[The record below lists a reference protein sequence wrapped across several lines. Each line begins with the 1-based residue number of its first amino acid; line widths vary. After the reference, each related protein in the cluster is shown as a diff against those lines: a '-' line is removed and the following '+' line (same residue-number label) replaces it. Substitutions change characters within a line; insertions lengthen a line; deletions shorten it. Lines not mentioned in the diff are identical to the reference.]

1 MTNPNLA
8 KQDYLR
14 EIAAKLAAA
23 EFGGKAAIV
32 KTACDFLSLSKPQL
46 YRELEKVGF
55 KSERKQRSDKGK
67 TVVPTEVAE
76 MVGGMV
82 HVATRANGK
91 KTLPMTTALEMLIAD
106 GKAPR
111 VSAATV
117 ARVMKQNMCHPKQL
131 ATPSAHTQQK
141 SLHPNHVW
149 QVDASV
155 CVLFYLPKGGMQ
167 VMDEKKFYKNK
178 PANVKKIENDRVI
191 RYVMTDHYSGSI
203 YVEYVY
209 GSESSENLIEIFLN
223 AIQKRSAQEPMHG
236 VPNILYTDKGCANT
250 SGLFRN
256 LLERLD
262 VTFIPHAT
270 GNSQAKGQVENAQNI
285 VETQFEGRLR
295 FMQIN
300 NIQELNAQATAWRM
314 YWNETKIHSRTKRSR
329 NAVWQTIKPEKLRIA
344 PPMELCRELISTVPV
359 EKTVKANLTV
369 SHAIQGYGS
378 QDYDVR
384 HVDGVYPKAKLQI
397 VVNPYRAPCIDVL
410 TKDQHGNEVI
420 FTCEPMQV
428 DWVGFG
434 NDAAIIGEEIKAMPQ
449 SKIDENR
456 KRILKKAY
464 DAETLEQVDKAIA
477 KKKPAYDG
485 QLNAMADV
493 AAVEVPT
500 YIKRAGEQVT
510 TTKQRRE
517 SAPISTV
524 EAAKEIRGLIGD
536 LWTTDHYKALKKS
549 YPDGLVPA
557 DAVREIAEAIKAEQ
571 ELPQQR
577 PQLRVV
583 G

>member
-1 MTNPNLA
+1 MTTPDLA
-8 KQDYLR
+8 IQDYLR
-14 EIAAKLAAA
+14 EVAAKLQAAGHGQKGEIIA
-23 EFGGKAAIV
+23 
-32 KTACDFLSLSKPQL
+32 TACKYLDVSRPQL
-46 YRELEKVGF
+46 YRDLETVGF

-76 MVGGMV
+76 MIGGMV

-91 KTLPMTTALEMLIAD
+91 KTLPITTALDMLVAD

-111 VSAATV
+111 VSAGTI

-191 RYVMTDHYSGSI
+191 RYVMTDHFSGSI
-203 YVEYVY
+203 YVEYVT
-209 GSESSENLIEIFLN
+209 GSESSENLIEVFLN
-223 AIQKRSAQEPMHG
+223 GIQKRSAQEPLHG
-236 VPNILYTDKGCANT
+236 VPNILYADKGCANT
-250 SGLFRN
+250 SGLFKN

-270 GNSQAKGQVENAQNI
+270 GNSQAKGQVENGNNI

-300 NIQELNAQATAWRM
+300 NIQELNAHVASWRS
-314 YWNETKIHSRTKRSR
+314 YWNETKVHSRTKRTR
-329 NAVWQTIKPEKLRIA
+329 NAVWLTIKPEQLRIA

-359 EKTVKANLTV
+359 ERTVKANLTV

-384 HVDGVYPKAKLQI
+384 HVEGVYPKAKLQI

-410 TKDQHGNEVI
+410 TKDQYGNDVI

-464 DAETLEQVDKAIA
+464 DADTLEQVDKAIA
-477 KKKPAYDG
+477 KKKPAYEG

-493 AAVEVPT
+493 KAVEVPT
-500 YIKRAGEQVT
+500 YINRAGEQMHT
-510 TTKQRRE
+510 EISRRQV
-517 SAPISTV
+517 APVNLIQ
-524 EAAKEIRGLIGD
+524 AAKQIRGLVGD
-536 LWTTDHYKALKKS
+536 LWTPECMAALKKS
-549 YPDGLVPA
+549 YPNGEVPQ
-557 DAVREIAEAIKAEQ
+557 DVIPEIAEGIKAATQ
-571 ELPQQR
+571 KPK
-577 PQLRVV
+577 LRVV
-583 G
+583 GE

>member
-1 MTNPNLA
+1 MTTPDLA
-8 KQDYLR
+8 IQDYLR
-14 EIAAKLAAA
+14 EVAANLQAAGHGQKGEIIA
-23 EFGGKAAIV
+23 
-32 KTACDFLSLSKPQL
+32 TACKYLDVSRPQL
-46 YRELEKVGF
+46 YRDLETVGF

-76 MVGGMV
+76 MIGGMV

-91 KTLPMTTALEMLIAD
+91 KTLPITTALDMLVAD
-106 GKAPR
+106 GKAPK

-329 NAVWQTIKPEKLRIA
+329 NAVWQTIKPEQLRIA
-344 PPMELCRELISTVPV
+344 PTMELCRELISTVPV

-510 TTKQRRE
+510 TPIQRRE

-571 ELPQQR
+571 ELPLQR

>member
-1 MTNPNLA
+1 MTTPDLA
-8 KQDYLR
+8 IQDYLR
-14 EIAAKLAAA
+14 EVAANLQAAGHGQKGEIIA
-23 EFGGKAAIV
+23 
-32 KTACDFLSLSKPQL
+32 TACKYLDVSRPQL
-46 YRELEKVGF
+46 YRDLETVGF

-76 MVGGMV
+76 MIGGMV

-91 KTLPMTTALEMLIAD
+91 KTLPITTALDMLVAD
-106 GKAPR
+106 GKAPK

-329 NAVWQTIKPEKLRIA
+329 NAVWQTIKPEQLRIA

-510 TTKQRRE
+510 TTKHRRE

-524 EAAKEIRGLIGD
+524 EAAKEIRGLIGE

>member
-1 MTNPNLA
+1 MTTPDLA
-8 KQDYLR
+8 IQDYLR
-14 EIAAKLAAA
+14 EVAANLQAAGHGQKGEIIA
-23 EFGGKAAIV
+23 
-32 KTACDFLSLSKPQL
+32 TACKYLDVSRPQL
-46 YRELEKVGF
+46 YRDLETVGF

-76 MVGGMV
+76 MIGGMV

-91 KTLPMTTALEMLIAD
+91 KTLPITTALDMLVAD
-106 GKAPR
+106 GKAPK

-329 NAVWQTIKPEKLRIA
+329 NAVWQTIKPEQLRIA

-410 TKDQHGNEVI
+410 TKDQHGNDVI

-493 AAVEVPT
+493 TAVEVPT
-500 YIKRAGEQVT
+500 YINRAGEQMQT
-510 TTKQRRE
+510 EISRRQV
-517 SAPISTV
+517 APVNLIQ
-524 EAAKEIRGLIGD
+524 AAKQIRGLVGD
-536 LWTTDHYKALKKS
+536 LWTPECMAALKKS
-549 YPDGLVPA
+549 YPNGEVPQ
-557 DAVREIAEAIKAEQ
+557 DVIPEIAEGIKAATQ
-571 ELPQQR
+571 KPK
-577 PQLRVV
+577 LRVV
-583 G
+583 GE

>member
-1 MTNPNLA
+1 MTTPDLA
-8 KQDYLR
+8 IQDYLR
-14 EIAAKLAAA
+14 EVAAKLQAAGHGQKGEIIA
-23 EFGGKAAIV
+23 
-32 KTACDFLSLSKPQL
+32 TACKYLDVSRPQL
-46 YRELEKVGF
+46 YRDLETVGF

-76 MVGGMV
+76 MIGGMV

-91 KTLPMTTALEMLIAD
+91 KTLPITTALDMLVAD
-106 GKAPR
+106 GKAPK

-209 GSESSENLIEIFLN
+209 GSESSENLIEVFLN
-223 AIQKRSAQEPMHG
+223 GIQKRSAQEPLHG
-236 VPNILYTDKGCANT
+236 VPNILYADKGCANT
-250 SGLFRN
+250 SGLFKN

-262 VTFIPHAT
+262 VTFIAHAT
-270 GNSQAKGQVENAQNI
+270 GNSQAKGQVENGNNI

-300 NIQELNAQATAWRM
+300 NIQELNAHVASWRS
-314 YWNETKIHSRTKRSR
+314 YWNETKVHSRTKRTR
-329 NAVWQTIKPEKLRIA
+329 NAVWLTIKPEQLRIA

-410 TKDQHGNEVI
+410 TKDQHGNDVI

-493 AAVEVPT
+493 TAVEVPT
-500 YIKRAGEQVT
+500 YINRAGEQMQT
-510 TTKQRRE
+510 EISRRQV
-517 SAPISTV
+517 APVNLIQ
-524 EAAKEIRGLIGD
+524 AAKQIRGLVGD
-536 LWTTDHYKALKKS
+536 LWTPECMAALKKS
-549 YPDGLVPA
+549 YPNGEVPQ
-557 DAVREIAEAIKAEQ
+557 DVIPEIAEGIKAATQ
-571 ELPQQR
+571 KPK
-577 PQLRVV
+577 LRVV
-583 G
+583 GE

>member
-1 MTNPNLA
+1 MTTPDLA
-8 KQDYLR
+8 IQDYLR
-14 EIAAKLAAA
+14 EVAAKLQAAGHGQKGEIIA
-23 EFGGKAAIV
+23 
-32 KTACDFLSLSKPQL
+32 TACKYLDVSRPQL
-46 YRELEKVGF
+46 YRDLETVGF

-76 MVGGMV
+76 MIGGMV

-91 KTLPMTTALEMLIAD
+91 KTLPITTALDMLVAD

-111 VSAATV
+111 VSAGTI

-191 RYVMTDHYSGSI
+191 RYVMTDHFSGSI
-203 YVEYVY
+203 YVEYVT
-209 GSESSENLIEIFLN
+209 GSESSENLIEVFLN
-223 AIQKRSAQEPMHG
+223 GIQKRSAQEPLHG
-236 VPNILYTDKGCANT
+236 VPNILYADKGCANT
-250 SGLFRN
+250 SGLFKN

-262 VTFIPHAT
+262 VTFIAHAT
-270 GNSQAKGQVENAQNI
+270 GNSQAKGQVENGNNI

-300 NIQELNAQATAWRM
+300 NIQELNAHVASWRS
-314 YWNETKIHSRTKRSR
+314 YWNETKVHSRTKRTR
-329 NAVWQTIKPEKLRIA
+329 NAVWQTIKPEQLRIA

-359 EKTVKANLTV
+359 ERTVKANLTV

-384 HVDGVYPKAKLQI
+384 HVEGIYPKAKLQI

-410 TKDQHGNEVI
+410 TKDQYGNDVI

-464 DAETLEQVDKAIA
+464 DADTLEQVDKAIA
-477 KKKPAYDG
+477 KKKPAYEG

-493 AAVEVPT
+493 TAVEVPT
-500 YIKRAGEQVT
+500 YINRAGEQMHT
-510 TTKQRRE
+510 EISRRQV
-517 SAPISTV
+517 APVNLIQ
-524 EAAKEIRGLIGD
+524 AAKQIRGLIGD
-536 LWTTDHYKALKKS
+536 LWTPECMAALKKS
-549 YPDGLVPA
+549 YPNGEVPQ
-557 DAVREIAEAIKAEQ
+557 DVIPEIAESIKAATQ
-571 ELPQQR
+571 KPK
-577 PQLRVV
+577 LRVV
-583 G
+583 GE

>member
-1 MTNPNLA
+1 MTTPDLA
-8 KQDYLR
+8 IQDYLR
-14 EIAAKLAAA
+14 EVAANLQAAGHGQKGEIIA
-23 EFGGKAAIV
+23 
-32 KTACDFLSLSKPQL
+32 TACKYLDVSRPQL
-46 YRELEKVGF
+46 YRDLETVGF

-76 MVGGMV
+76 MIGGMV

-91 KTLPMTTALEMLIAD
+91 KTLPITTALDMLVAD
-106 GKAPR
+106 GKAPK

-329 NAVWQTIKPEKLRIA
+329 NAVWQTIKPEQLRIA

-493 AAVEVPT
+493 TAVEVPT
-500 YIKRAGEQVT
+500 YINRAGEQMQT
-510 TTKQRRE
+510 EISRRQV
-517 SAPISTV
+517 APVNLIQ
-524 EAAKEIRGLIGD
+524 AAKQIRGLVGD
-536 LWTTDHYKALKKS
+536 LWTPECMAALKKS
-549 YPDGLVPA
+549 YPNGEVPQ
-557 DAVREIAEAIKAEQ
+557 DVIPEIAEGIKAATQ
-571 ELPQQR
+571 KPK
-577 PQLRVV
+577 LRVV
-583 G
+583 GE

>member
-1 MTNPNLA
+1 MTTPDLA
-8 KQDYLR
+8 IQDYLR
-14 EIAAKLAAA
+14 EVAAKLQAAGHGQKGEIIA
-23 EFGGKAAIV
+23 
-32 KTACDFLSLSKPQL
+32 TACKYLDVSRPQL
-46 YRELEKVGF
+46 YRDLETVGF

-76 MVGGMV
+76 MIGGMV

-91 KTLPMTTALEMLIAD
+91 KTLPITTALDMLVAD
-106 GKAPR
+106 GKAPK

-329 NAVWQTIKPEKLRIA
+329 NAVWQTIKPEQLRIA

-410 TKDQHGNEVI
+410 TKDQHGNDVI

-493 AAVEVPT
+493 TAVEVPT
-500 YIKRAGEQVT
+500 YINRAGEQMQT
-510 TTKQRRE
+510 EISRRQV
-517 SAPISTV
+517 APVNLIQ
-524 EAAKEIRGLIGD
+524 AAKQIRGLVGD
-536 LWTTDHYKALKKS
+536 LWTPECMAALKKS
-549 YPDGLVPA
+549 YPNGEVPQ
-557 DAVREIAEAIKAEQ
+557 DVIPEIAEGIKAATQ
-571 ELPQQR
+571 KPK
-577 PQLRVV
+577 LRVV
-583 G
+583 GE

>member
-1 MTNPNLA
+1 MTTPDLA
-8 KQDYLR
+8 IQDYLR
-14 EIAAKLAAA
+14 EVAANLQAAGHGQKGEIIA
-23 EFGGKAAIV
+23 
-32 KTACDFLSLSKPQL
+32 TACKYLDVSRPQL
-46 YRELEKVGF
+46 YRDLETVGF

-76 MVGGMV
+76 MIGGMV

-91 KTLPMTTALEMLIAD
+91 KTLPITTALDMLVAD
-106 GKAPR
+106 GKAPK

-329 NAVWQTIKPEKLRIA
+329 NAVWQTIKPEQLRIA

-571 ELPQQR
+571 E
-577 PQLRVV
+577 
-583 G
+583 

>member
-1 MTNPNLA
+1 MSNPNLA

-14 EIAAKLAAA
+14 EIAAKLTAA

-32 KTACDFLSLSKPQL
+32 KTACEFLGLSKPQL

-76 MVGGMV
+76 MIGGMV

-91 KTLPMTTALEMLIAD
+91 KTLPITTALDMLVAD

-111 VSAATV
+111 VSAGTI

-191 RYVMTDHYSGSI
+191 RYVMTDHFSGSI
-203 YVEYVY
+203 YVEYVT
-209 GSESSENLIEIFLN
+209 GSESSENLIEVFLN
-223 AIQKRSAQEPMHG
+223 GIQKRSAQEPLHG
-236 VPNILYTDKGCANT
+236 VPNILYADKGCANT
-250 SGLFRN
+250 SGLFKN

-262 VTFIPHAT
+262 VTFIAHAT
-270 GNSQAKGQVENAQNI
+270 GNSQAKGQVENGNNI

-300 NIQELNAQATAWRM
+300 NIQELNAHVASWRS
-314 YWNETKIHSRTKRSR
+314 YWNETKVHSRTKRTR
-329 NAVWQTIKPEKLRIA
+329 NAVWQTIKPEQLRIA

-359 EKTVKANLTV
+359 ERTVKANLTV

-384 HVDGVYPKAKLQI
+384 HVEGVYPKAKLQI
-397 VVNPYRAPCIDVL
+397 VVNPYRAPCIDVI
-410 TKDQHGNEVI
+410 TKDQYGNEVI

-464 DAETLEQVDKAIA
+464 DADTLEQVDKAIA

-493 AAVEVPT
+493 KAVEVPT
-500 YIKRAGEQVT
+500 YINRAGEQMQT
-510 TTKQRRE
+510 EISRRQV
-517 SAPISTV
+517 APVNLIQ
-524 EAAKEIRGLIGD
+524 AAKQIRGLVGD
-536 LWTTDHYKALKKS
+536 LWTPECMAALKKS
-549 YPDGLVPA
+549 YPNGEVPQ
-557 DAVREIAEAIKAEQ
+557 DVIPEIAEGIKAATQ
-571 ELPQQR
+571 KPK
-577 PQLRVV
+577 LRVV
-583 G
+583 GE

>member
-23 EFGGKAAIV
+23 EFGGKAVIV

-76 MVGGMV
+76 MIGGMV

-91 KTLPMTTALEMLIAD
+91 KTLPVTTALEMLIAD
-106 GKAPR
+106 GKAPK

-117 ARVMKQNMCHPKQL
+117 SRIMKQNMCHPKQL

-155 CVLFYLPKGGMQ
+155 CVLFYLPRGGMQ

-223 AIQKRSAQEPMHG
+223 AIQKRSDQEPMHG

-262 VTFIPHAT
+262 VMFMAHAT

-300 NIQELNAQATAWRM
+300 NIQELNARAADWRM

-329 NAVWQTIKPEKLRIA
+329 NAVWQTIKPEQLRIA

-420 FTCEPMQV
+420 FTCEPLQV

-434 NDAAIIGEEIKAMPQ
+434 NDAAVIGEEIKSMPQ
-449 SKIDENR
+449 SAIDENR
-456 KRILKKAY
+456 KRILKNAY
-464 DAETLEQVDKAIA
+464 GADTLEQVDKAIA
-477 KKKPAYDG
+477 KKKPAYEG

-493 AAVEVPT
+493 TAVEVPT

-510 TTKQRRE
+510 TPKQRRE

>member
-32 KTACDFLSLSKPQL
+32 KTACVFLSLRKPQL

-329 NAVWQTIKPEKLRIA
+329 NAVWQTIKPEQLRIA

>member
-1 MTNPNLA
+1 MTTPDLA
-8 KQDYLR
+8 IQDYLR
-14 EIAAKLAAA
+14 EVAAKLQAAGHGQK
-23 EFGGKAAIV
+23 GGIIA
-32 KTACDFLSLSKPQL
+32 TACKYLDVSRPQL
-46 YRELEKVGF
+46 YRDLETVGF

-76 MVGGMV
+76 MIGGMV

-91 KTLPMTTALEMLIAD
+91 KTLPITTALDMLVAD
-106 GKAPR
+106 GKAPK

-131 ATPSAHTQQK
+131 ATPTAHTQQK

-149 QVDASV
+149 QVDASI

-223 AIQKRSAQEPMHG
+223 GIQKRSDQEPMHG

-256 LLERLD
+256 LLERLN
-262 VTFIPHAT
+262 VTFMAHAT

-329 NAVWQTIKPEKLRIA
+329 NAVWQTIKPEQLRIA

-397 VVNPYRAPCIDVL
+397 VVNPYRAPCIDVI
-410 TKDQHGNEVI
+410 TKDQYGNDVI
-420 FTCEPMQV
+420 YTCEPMQV

-464 DAETLEQVDKAIA
+464 DADTLEQVDKAIA

-493 AAVEVPT
+493 TAVEVPT
-500 YIKRAGEQVT
+500 YINRAGEQMQT
-510 TTKQRRE
+510 EISRRQV
-517 SAPISTV
+517 APVNLIQ
-524 EAAKEIRGLIGD
+524 AAKQIRGLVGD
-536 LWTTDHYKALKKS
+536 LWTPECMAALKKS
-549 YPDGLVPA
+549 YPNGEVPQ
-557 DAVREIAEAIKAEQ
+557 DVIPEIAEGIKAATQ
-571 ELPQQR
+571 KPK
-577 PQLRVV
+577 LRVV
-583 G
+583 GE

>member
-1 MTNPNLA
+1 MTTPDLA
-8 KQDYLR
+8 IQDYLR
-14 EIAAKLAAA
+14 EVAANLQAAGHGQKGEIIA
-23 EFGGKAAIV
+23 
-32 KTACDFLSLSKPQL
+32 TACKYLDVSRPQL
-46 YRELEKVGF
+46 YRDLETVGF

-76 MVGGMV
+76 MIGGMV

-91 KTLPMTTALEMLIAD
+91 KTLPITTALDMLVAD
-106 GKAPR
+106 GKAPK

-329 NAVWQTIKPEKLRIA
+329 NAVWQTIKPEQLRIA
-344 PPMELCRELISTVPV
+344 PTMELCRELISTVPV

-410 TKDQHGNEVI
+410 TKDQHGNDVI

-493 AAVEVPT
+493 TAVEVPT
-500 YIKRAGEQVT
+500 YINRAGEQMQT
-510 TTKQRRE
+510 EISRRQV
-517 SAPISTV
+517 APVNLIQ
-524 EAAKEIRGLIGD
+524 AAKQIRGLVGD
-536 LWTTDHYKALKKS
+536 LWTPECMAALKKS
-549 YPDGLVPA
+549 YPNGEVPQ
-557 DAVREIAEAIKAEQ
+557 DVIPEIAEGIKAATQ
-571 ELPQQR
+571 KPK
-577 PQLRVV
+577 LRVV
-583 G
+583 GE